1 MAGKPRVFVTRRWP
15 AAVET
20 GLTERFDAVL
30 NTDDRPLAPEE
41 LRSALLSFDALLPTV
56 TDAIGGRVLD
66 LEAPRARIIA
76 NYGAG
81 FGHIDLARARELG
94 IAVTN
99 TPDVLSDCTA
109 DLAMMLLLMVA
120 RRAGEGLREI
130 AEHRWSG
137 WRPTHMM
144 GSRVSGK
151 VLGIIGFGRIGQAVA
166 QRAHHGFGMD
176 IRVQN
181 RSPVAPEVL
190 ARSGARQMDSVEA
203 LLPGCDFVTLHCPG
217 GAQTR
222 HLINAKRLALM
233 KPGALLVNT
242 ARGEVVDEAA
252 LAHALCAGVLGG
264 AGLDVFE
271 REPCINPALRAC
283 PNLVMLPHLGSAT
296 LETREAMGFRVMAN
310 LEDFFSGQ
318 GPRDRIA

>member
-1 MAGKPRVFVTRRWP
+1 
-15 AAVET
+15 
-20 GLTERFDAVL
+20 
-30 NTDDRPLAPEE
+30 
-41 LRSALLSFDALLPTV
+41 
-56 TDAIGGRVLD
+56 
-66 LEAPRARIIA
+66 
-76 NYGAG
+76 
-81 FGHIDLARARELG
+81 
-94 IAVTN
+94 
-99 TPDVLSDCTA
+99 DVLSDCTA

-166 QRAHHGFGMD
+166 QRAHHGFGME

-190 ARSGARQMDSVEA
+190 ARSGARQVDSVEA

-222 HLINAKRLALM
+222 H
-233 KPGALLVNT
+233 
-242 ARGEVVDEAA
+242 
-252 LAHALCAGVLGG
+252 
-264 AGLDVFE
+264 
-271 REPCINPALRAC
+271 
-283 PNLVMLPHLGSAT
+283 
-296 LETREAMGFRVMAN
+296 
-310 LEDFFSGQ
+310 
-318 GPRDRIA
+318 